1 MLTYLRKQLGFA
13 LFFVC
18 HKCVINVSKRG
29 GLCSDMAFFQSKDNI
44 FMVGMQFF
52 GSLELML
59 LHEKVADSG
68 GIATSCTK
76 GGA

>member
-1 MLTYLRKQLGFA
+1 
-13 LFFVC
+13 
-18 HKCVINVSKRG
+18 
-29 GLCSDMAFFQSKDNI
+29 MAFFQSKDNI

>member
-1 MLTYLRKQLGFA
+1 MCQRE
-13 LFFVC
+13 
-18 HKCVINVSKRG
+18 G

-44 FMVGMQFF
+44 FMVEMQVF

-68 GIATSCTK
+68 ELPLPARK
-76 GGA
+76 GERSQCSDC